1 MDSHHRLCPT
11 WRRDGGV
18 GSGFFGRLFLRGHR
32 LDTQGADRLKIN
44 KLKTT
49 SIKEAIDRLE
59 AMREGKWTA
68 EQDKKTWSEFPKGR
82 ETGSLYYKH
91 LQTEIQ
97 ARASEGAI

>member
-1 MDSHHRLCPT
+1 M
-11 WRRDGGV
+11 
-18 GSGFFGRLFLRGHR
+18 
-32 LDTQGADRLKIN
+32 KIN
-44 KLKTT
+44 KMKTA

-59 AMREGKWTA
+59 AMRAGKWTA
-68 EQDKKTWSEFPKGR
+68 EQDKKTWIEFPKGR

>member
-1 MDSHHRLCPT
+1 
-11 WRRDGGV
+11 
-18 GSGFFGRLFLRGHR
+18 
-32 LDTQGADRLKIN
+32 LKIN
-44 KLKTT
+44 KLKTA

-59 AMREGKWTA
+59 AMRSGKWTA

-91 LQTEIQ
+91 LQSEIQ

>member
-1 MDSHHRLCPT
+1 M
-11 WRRDGGV
+11 
-18 GSGFFGRLFLRGHR
+18 
-32 LDTQGADRLKIN
+32 KIN

-97 ARASEGAI
+97 ARASECAI

>member
-1 MDSHHRLCPT
+1 MDPHRRLCPT

-18 GSGFFGRLFLRGHR
+18 GSGFPSGLLLRPNRL
-32 LDTQGADRLKIN
+32 GAEGAELKIN
-44 KLKTT
+44 KMKTA

-59 AMREGKWTA
+59 AMRSGKWTA
-68 EQDKKTWSEFPKGR
+68 EQDKKTWTEFPKGR

>member
-1 MDSHHRLCPT
+1 M
-11 WRRDGGV
+11 
-18 GSGFFGRLFLRGHR
+18 
-32 LDTQGADRLKIN
+32 KIN

-91 LQTEIQ
+91 LKTEIQ